1 MCAIFGLIDYGHR
14 LTTRAKEKILKVLSK
29 ECEVRGTDATG
40 FAYNHNGH
48 ISIYKR
54 PLPARKMHLH
64 LPDEVYA
71 IMGHTRMATQGS
83 EKLNCNNHPFPGRAG
98 NKNFALAHN
107 GVISNDKLLRK
118 EKSLPESVV
127 QTDSYIAVQLLENAG
142 SLDFNSIKDMAED
155 LIGSFVF
162 TILDDSDGMY
172 FVRGNNPLCV
182 YKFHAHGFYLYAS
195 TRDILDK
202 TLRKIGMSR
211 AIKTEVKTSLGD
223 ILRIDSDGNIERSEF
238 FAYNDI
244 STLYSL
250 PRKTP
255 WDNYYIN
262 QLKEIAS
269 CFGVDPQYVD
279 LLYENGFSADE
290 IEELLYEP
298 EELMNYAD
306 VLEYEGLYF

>member
-1 MCAIFGLIDYGHR
+1 MCAIFGLLDYEHR

-29 ECEVRGTDATG
+29 ECEIRGTDATG
-40 FAYNHNGH
+40 FAFNHYGH
-48 ISIYKR
+48 ISIFKR

-71 IMGHTRMATQGS
+71 VMGHTRMATQGS
-83 EKLNCNNHPFPGRAG
+83 EKLNYNNHPFPGRAG
-98 NKNFALAHN
+98 TQHFALAHN

-127 QTDSYIAVQLLENAG
+127 QTDSFIAVQLLENAG
-142 SLDFNSIKDMAED
+142 QLDFNSIREMAED

-162 TILDDSDGMY
+162 TILDDSDGIY
-172 FVRGNNPLCV
+172 FVRGNNPLTI
-182 YKFHAHGFYLYAS
+182 YNFHTHGFYLYAS

>member
-1 MCAIFGLIDYGHR
+1 MCAIFGLMDYEHR

-48 ISIYKR
+48 ISIFKR

-71 IMGHTRMATQGS
+71 VMGHTRMATQGS
-83 EKLNCNNHPFPGRAG
+83 EKLNCNNHPFPGMAG
-98 NKNFALAHN
+98 NNNFALAHN
-107 GVISNDKLLRK
+107 GVLSNDKLLRK
-118 EKSLPESVV
+118 EKSLPESYI
-127 QTDSYIAVQLLENAG
+127 QTDSYIAVQLLESAG

-172 FVRGNNPLCV
+172 FVRGNNPLCI

-195 TRDILDK
+195 TKEILDR
-202 TLRKIGMSR
+202 TLRRIGLSK
-211 AIKTEVKTSLGD
+211 APKTEIKTTLGN
-223 ILRIDSDGNIERSEF
+223 ILRIDANGNIERSEF
-238 FAYNDI
+238 YSYSDFARFYTFPRR
-244 STLYSL
+244 TLH
-250 PRKTP
+250 
-255 WDNYYIN
+255 DDFQIE
-262 QLKEIAS
+262 QLKEFAG
-269 CFGVDPQYVD
+269 CFGVDPCYVD

>member
-1 MCAIFGLIDYGHR
+1 MCAIFGLIDYEHR

-40 FAYNHNGH
+40 FAYNHGGH

-54 PLPARKMHLH
+54 PLPARKMHLK
-64 LPDEVYA
+64 LPDGVTVV
-71 IMGHTRMATQGS
+71 MGHTRMATQGS
-83 EKLNCNNHPFPGRAG
+83 EKLNYNNHPFPGKVGDCR
-98 NKNFALAHN
+98 FALAHN
-107 GVISNDKLLRK
+107 GVLSNDRLLRR
-118 EKSLPESVV
+118 EKKLPESLI
-127 QTDSYIAVQLLENAG
+127 QTDSYIAVQLLEQAG
-142 SLDFNSIKDMAED
+142 TLDFNSIKEMSEA

-162 TILDDSDGMY
+162 TILDDCDNIY
-172 FVRGNNPLCV
+172 FVRGNNPLCI
-182 YKFHAHGFYLYAS
+182 YNFHTHGFYLYAS
-195 TRDILDK
+195 TKDILDR
-202 TLRKIGMSR
+202 TLRQIGMSR
-211 AIKTEVKTSLGD
+211 AIKTEVKTNLGD
-223 ILRIDSDGNIERSEF
+223 ILRIDSAGNIERSEF
-238 FAYNDI
+238 FAYNDY
-244 STLYSL
+244 SAFYTL
-250 PRKTP
+250 PKRTP

-306 VLEYEGLYF
+306 VLEYKGLYF